1 MNLSVIIVSYNVKCY
16 LEQCIR
22 SLFVSAREF
31 SYEVWVVDNASS
43 DGSVEY
49 IQERFPA
56 REYPQL
62 HLIANSRNVGFGR
75 ANNMALERATGERV
89 LFLNPDTVLTEKTLT
104 DCFGLMDTRPEV
116 GAVGVKML
124 KNDGS
129 FALES
134 RRGLPSPF
142 TAFCKMSGLAGLFPK
157 SRLFGKYYMRYL
169 DEEKENPVDVISG
182 AFMLIPRKVLTYCGG
197 FDEDFFMYGE
207 DIDLSYRLQKA
218 GYVNF
223 YVPTPILHYKGES
236 TEKSSY
242 RYVHV
247 FYQAML
253 IFFDKHYNHYSFWFS
268 IPIRIAIY
276 ARAVLALLK
285 QQADNLK
292 SMVQDPIT
300 KQRNEERYLII
311 GPRDMIEE
319 AEKLCK
325 KWILDATYQV
335 VDDVAEYQGHESL
348 SKEADYKFVVYDI
361 DFFGFDRILSYFKNH
376 GGEQI
381 GLYSMQTGN
390 LITAKNVYGK

>member
-49 IQERFPA
+49 IQERFSA
-56 REYPQL
+56 KEYPQL

-75 ANNMALERATGERV
+75 ANNLALERATGERV
-89 LFLNPDTVLTEKTLT
+89 LFLNPDTVLTERTLT
-104 DCFGLMDTRPEV
+104 DCFSLMNTRPDV

-292 SMVQDPIT
+292 SMVQDPII
-300 KQRNEERYLII
+300 KQRNEENYLII
-311 GPRDMIEE
+311 GTRNMIEE

-348 SKEADYKFVVYDI
+348 VKEVNYKFVVYDI

-381 GLYSMQTGN
+381 GLYSMQTGK

>member
-49 IQERFPA
+49 IQKCFPV

-89 LFLNPDTVLTEKTLT
+89 LFLNPDTVLTERTLT
-104 DCFGLMDTRPEV
+104 DCFSLMDTHPDV

-142 TAFCKMSGLAGLFPK
+142 TAFCKMSGLSGLFPK

-169 DEEKENPVDVISG
+169 DEETENPVDVISG
-182 AFMLIPRKVLTYCGG
+182 AFMMIPRKVLTYCGG

-218 GYVNF
+218 GYANF

-285 QQADNLK
+285 QQVDHLK

-300 KQRNEERYLII
+300 KQRNEEKYLIV
-311 GPRDMIEE
+311 GTRDMIEE
-319 AEKLCK
+319 VEKLCK
-325 KWILDATYQV
+325 KWILDATYQI
-335 VDDVAEYQGHESL
+335 VDDVTEYQGHESL
-348 SKEADYKFVVYDI
+348 TKEAGYKYVVYDI